1 MTDIEKYYHQLCQE
15 VTSRQLANEEGDA
28 QEQTFTRLF
37 LDLLSEASETENTT
51 VAYDEKDF
59 GTKKTHK
66 INGYAISD
74 NYETVD
80 LFITIYRP
88 EEEIPVIYKKD
99 IDQAVTRITNFFR
112 KATYNN
118 YEEDVAESSPI
129 FEFAHT
135 LGSYQELKD
144 NLVRVNAFILTNGEY
159 KGEIPQSTS
168 LNGKKIFYR
177 ILDINYLFQVSE
189 ASHVPIEID
198 FDEEKAVV
206 PCLPASTDNEEY
218 QAYVAI
224 IPGTCLA
231 NLYERFGSRLL
242 EQNVRSFLQFNG
254 KINKGIRET
263 IKTEP
268 HMFFA
273 YNNGLAATADHIEL
287 DESGHF
293 ISKINNLQIVNGGQT
308 TASIYYTQK
317 KDKAD
322 ISSIYVQMKIS
333 VIKKQE
339 QFSEIVSRI
348 SRYANTQNKVN
359 DADFTAN
366 NQALIEF
373 EKLSRYI
380 LTPLSSDSPL
390 QTYWFFER
398 ARGQYKTLRQKE
410 GFTKSRQDAFD
421 KKYPKGQ
428 VLTKMDIAKY
438 INAYEEVYEGKKL
451 VIGPHIVARGNEK
464 NYARFI
470 NNNLPENLKKINN
483 VYFEDTIAKAILFK
497 TADKRYGTKASAV
510 HIGELKNVTVPYTI
524 ALLTRITGGRLDLY
538 KIWKTQQLSPALSDF
553 IFDLMVQVNEFI
565 IKNSVG
571 SHYIEWAK
579 KEECWDKVKEHTF
592 AYDLSQIKDDLIDP
606 SNPPAR
612 RVAGEDQSGNG
623 TYEHEMG
630 IIRSIPPS
638 LWNKIAD
645 WGQSSGF
652 LAIHYQSAARDTA
665 HKLKYNHLITET
677 DRKRAMAIYE
687 LVCQYNIELLDEADE
702 LAEQDRAAR
711 EAREAEKEK
720 KRQEFGV
727 LADDITLDLIKEM
740 VDWDRRKRNLEDW
753 KWKVMNDVVTGKK
766 PLTDTYKYTFWL
778 NLQFLRKKGFPK

>member
-1 MTDIEKYYHQLCQE
+1 MTDIKKYYQQLCQE
-15 VTSRQLANEEGDA
+15 ITSRQLANEEGDS
-28 QEQTFTRLF
+28 QEQTFTRFF
-37 LDLLSEASETENTT
+37 LDLLSEAGETENTT

-88 EEEIPVIYKKD
+88 EEEIPIIYKKD

-118 YEEDVAESSPI
+118 YEDDVAESSPI

-168 LNGKKIFYR
+168 LNGNKIFYR

-198 FDEEKAVV
+198 FDEEKAMV

-231 NLYERFGSRLL
+231 SLYERFGSRLL

-293 ISKINNLQIVNGGQT
+293 ISRINNLQIVNGGQT

-322 ISSIYVQMKIS
+322 ISRIYVQMKIS

-348 SRYANTQNKVN
+348 SKYANTQNKVN

-380 LTPLSSDSPL
+380 LTPMSSDSPL
-390 QTYWFFER
+390 QTFWFFER

-428 VLTKMDIAKY
+428 VLTKTDIAKY
-438 INAYEEVYEGKKL
+438 LNAYEEVYEGKKL

-483 VYFEDTIAKAILFK
+483 VFFEDTIAKAILFK
-497 TADKRYGTKASAV
+497 TADKRYGTKASTV

-524 ALLTRITGGRLDLY
+524 ALLTRITDGKLDLY
-538 KIWKTQQLSPALSDF
+538 KIWKAQQLSPALSDF
-553 IFDLMVQVNEFI
+553 IFDLMIQVNEFI

-579 KEECWDKVKEHTF
+579 KEECWDKVKGHTF
-592 AYDLSQIKDDLIDP
+592 AYDLAHIKDDLIDS

-612 RVAGEDQSGNG
+612 RVTGEDLSGNC

-665 HKLKYNHLITET
+665 HKLKYNHNITET

-687 LVCQYNIELLDEADE
+687 IVCKYNIELLDEADE
-702 LAEQDRAAR
+702 LAKQDQEARKAR
-711 EAREAEKEK
+711 EVENEKN
-720 KRQEFGV
+720 RQESGV
-727 LADDITLDLIKEM
+727 QTDDITLDLIKEM

-753 KWKVMNDVVTGKK
+753 KWKVMNDVVTNRK
-766 PLTDTYKYTFWL
+766 PLTDTYKHTFWL
-778 NLQFLRKKGFPK
+778 NLQLLRKKGFPK

>member
-1 MTDIEKYYHQLCQE
+1 MTDIKKYYQQLCQE
-15 VTSRQLANEEGDA
+15 ITSRQLANEEGDS
-28 QEQTFTRLF
+28 QEQTFTRFF
-37 LDLLSEASETENTT
+37 LDLLSEAGETENTT

-88 EEEIPVIYKKD
+88 EEEIPIIYKKD
-99 IDQAVTRITNFFR
+99 IDQAVTRIIQLFR

-118 YEEDVAESSPI
+118 YEDDVAESSPI

-168 LNGKKIFYR
+168 LNGNKIFYR

-198 FDEEKAVV
+198 FDEEKAMV

-231 NLYERFGSRLL
+231 SLYERFGSRLL

-293 ISKINNLQIVNGGQT
+293 ISRINNLQIVNGGQT

-322 ISSIYVQMKIS
+322 ISRIYVQMKIS

-348 SRYANTQNKVN
+348 SKYANTQNKVN

-380 LTPLSSDSPL
+380 LTPMSSDSPL
-390 QTYWFFER
+390 QTFWFFER

-428 VLTKMDIAKY
+428 VLTKTDIAKY
-438 INAYEEVYEGKKL
+438 LNAYEEVYEGKKL

-483 VYFEDTIAKAILFK
+483 VFFEDTIAKAILFK
-497 TADKRYGTKASAV
+497 TADKRYGTKASTV

-524 ALLTRITGGRLDLY
+524 ALLTRITDGKLDLY
-538 KIWKTQQLSPALSDF
+538 KIWKAQQLSPALSDF
-553 IFDLMVQVNEFI
+553 IFDLMIQVNEFI

-579 KEECWDKVKEHTF
+579 KEECWDKVKGHTF
-592 AYDLSQIKDDLIDP
+592 AYDLAHIKDDLIDS

-612 RVAGEDQSGNG
+612 RVTGEDLSGNC

-665 HKLKYNHLITET
+665 HKLKYNHNITET

-687 LVCQYNIELLDEADE
+687 IVCKYNIELLDEADE
-702 LAEQDRAAR
+702 LAKQDQEARKAR
-711 EAREAEKEK
+711 EVENEKN
-720 KRQEFGV
+720 RQESGV
-727 LADDITLDLIKEM
+727 QTDDITLDLIKEM

-753 KWKVMNDVVTGKK
+753 KWKVMNDVVTNRK
-766 PLTDTYKYTFWL
+766 PLTDTYKHTFWL

>member
-1 MTDIEKYYHQLCQE
+1 MTDIKKYYQQLCQE
-15 VTSRQLANEEGDA
+15 ITSRQLANEEGDS
-28 QEQTFTRLF
+28 QEQTFTRFF
-37 LDLLSEASETENTT
+37 LDLLSEAGETENTT

-59 GTKKTHK
+59 GTKKAHK
-66 INGYAISD
+66 INGYAIFD

-80 LFITIYRP
+80 LFITIYRTG
-88 EEEIPVIYKKD
+88 EEIPVIYKKE

-118 YEEDVAESSPI
+118 YEDDVAESSPI

-168 LNGKKIFYR
+168 LNGNKIFYR

-198 FDEEKAVV
+198 FDEEKAMV

-231 NLYERFGSRLL
+231 SLYERFGSRLL

-293 ISKINNLQIVNGGQT
+293 ISRINNLQIVNGGQT

-322 ISSIYVQMKIS
+322 ISRIYVQMKIS

-348 SRYANTQNKVN
+348 SKYANTQNKVN

-380 LTPLSSDSPL
+380 LTPMSSDSPL
-390 QTYWFFER
+390 QTFWFYER

-428 VLTKMDIAKY
+428 VLTKTDIAKY
-438 INAYEEVYEGKKL
+438 LNAYEEVYEGKKL

-524 ALLTRITGGRLDLY
+524 ALLTRITDGKLDLY
-538 KIWKTQQLSPALSDF
+538 KIWKAQQLSPALSDF
-553 IFDLMVQVNEFI
+553 IFNLMIQVNEFI

-579 KEECWDKVKEHTF
+579 KEECWDKVKGHTF
-592 AYDLSQIKDDLIDP
+592 AYDLAQIKDDLIDS
-606 SNPPAR
+606 SNPPVR
-612 RVAGEDQSGNG
+612 HVTGEDLSGNG

-645 WGQSSGF
+645 WGQTSGF

-687 LVCQYNIELLDEADE
+687 IVCKYNIELLDEADE
-702 LAEQDRAAR
+702 LAKKDQEARKAR
-711 EAREAEKEK
+711 EVENEKN
-720 KRQEFGV
+720 RQESG
-727 LADDITLDLIKEM
+727 AQTDDITLDLIKEM

-753 KWKVMNDVVTGKK
+753 KWKVMNDVVTSKK

>member
-1 MTDIEKYYHQLCQE
+1 MTDIKKYYQQLCQE
-15 VTSRQLANEEGDA
+15 ITSRQLANEEGDS
-28 QEQTFTRLF
+28 QEQTFTRFF
-37 LDLLSEASETENTT
+37 LDLLSEAGETENTT

-59 GTKKTHK
+59 GTKKAHK

-80 LFITIYRP
+80 LFITIYRTG
-88 EEEIPVIYKKD
+88 EEIPVIYKKE

-118 YEEDVAESSPI
+118 YEDDVAESSPI

-168 LNGKKIFYR
+168 LNGNKIFYR

-198 FDEEKAVV
+198 FDEEKAMV

-231 NLYERFGSRLL
+231 SLYERFGSRLL

-293 ISKINNLQIVNGGQT
+293 ISRINNLQIVNGGQT

-322 ISSIYVQMKIS
+322 ISRIYVQMKIS

-348 SRYANTQNKVN
+348 SKYANTQNKVN

-380 LTPLSSDSPL
+380 LTPMSSDSPL
-390 QTYWFFER
+390 QTFWFFER

-428 VLTKMDIAKY
+428 VLTKTDIAKY
-438 INAYEEVYEGKKL
+438 LNAYEEVYEGKKL

-524 ALLTRITGGRLDLY
+524 ALLTRITDGKLDLY
-538 KIWKTQQLSPALSDF
+538 KIWKAQQLSPALSDF
-553 IFDLMVQVNEFI
+553 IFDLMIQVNEFI

-579 KEECWDKVKEHTF
+579 KEECWDKVKGHTF
-592 AYDLSQIKDDLIDP
+592 AYDLAQIKDDLIDS

-612 RVAGEDQSGNG
+612 RVTGEDLSGNG

-645 WGQSSGF
+645 WGQTSGF

-687 LVCQYNIELLDEADE
+687 IVCKYNIELLDEADE
-702 LAEQDRAAR
+702 LAKQDQEARKAR
-711 EAREAEKEK
+711 EVENEKN
-720 KRQEFGV
+720 RQESG
-727 LADDITLDLIKEM
+727 AQTDDITLDLIKEM

-753 KWKVMNDVVTGKK
+753 KWKVMNDVVTSKK

>member
-1 MTDIEKYYHQLCQE
+1 MTDIKKYYQQLCQE
-15 VTSRQLANEEGDA
+15 ITSRQLANEEGDS
-28 QEQTFTRLF
+28 QEQTFTRFF
-37 LDLLSEASETENTT
+37 LDLLSEAGETENTT

-59 GTKKTHK
+59 GAKKAHK

-80 LFITIYRP
+80 LFITIYRTG
-88 EEEIPVIYKKD
+88 EEIPVIYKKE

-118 YEEDVAESSPI
+118 YEDDVAESSPI

-168 LNGKKIFYR
+168 LNGNKIFYR

-198 FDEEKAVV
+198 FDEEKAMV

-231 NLYERFGSRLL
+231 SLYERFGSRLL

-254 KINKGIRET
+254 KINKGIREA

-293 ISKINNLQIVNGGQT
+293 ISRINNLQIVNGGQT

-322 ISSIYVQMKIS
+322 ISRIYVQMKIS

-348 SRYANTQNKVN
+348 SKYANTQNKVN

-380 LTPLSSDSPL
+380 LTPMSSDSPL
-390 QTYWFFER
+390 QTFWFFER

-428 VLTKMDIAKY
+428 VLTKTDIAKY
-438 INAYEEVYEGKKL
+438 LNAYEEVYEGKKL

-524 ALLTRITGGRLDLY
+524 ALLTRITDGKLDLY
-538 KIWKTQQLSPALSDF
+538 KIWKAQQLSPALSDF
-553 IFDLMVQVNEFI
+553 IFDLMIQVNEFI

-579 KEECWDKVKEHTF
+579 KEECWDKVKGHTF
-592 AYDLSQIKDDLIDP
+592 AYDLAQIKDDLIDS

-612 RVAGEDQSGNG
+612 RVTGEDLSGNG

-645 WGQSSGF
+645 WGQTSGF

-687 LVCQYNIELLDEADE
+687 IVCKYNIELLDEADE
-702 LAEQDRAAR
+702 LAKQDQEARKAR
-711 EAREAEKEK
+711 EVENEKN
-720 KRQEFGV
+720 RQESG
-727 LADDITLDLIKEM
+727 AQTDDITLDLIKEM

-753 KWKVMNDVVTGKK
+753 KWKVMNDVVTSKK

>member
-1 MTDIEKYYHQLCQE
+1 
-15 VTSRQLANEEGDA
+15 
-28 QEQTFTRLF
+28 
-37 LDLLSEASETENTT
+37 
-51 VAYDEKDF
+51 
-59 GTKKTHK
+59 
-66 INGYAISD
+66 
-74 NYETVD
+74 
-80 LFITIYRP
+80 
-88 EEEIPVIYKKD
+88 
-99 IDQAVTRITNFFR
+99 
-112 KATYNN
+112 
-118 YEEDVAESSPI
+118 
-129 FEFAHT
+129 
-135 LGSYQELKD
+135 
-144 NLVRVNAFILTNGEY
+144 
-159 KGEIPQSTS
+159 
-168 LNGKKIFYR
+168 
-177 ILDINYLFQVSE
+177 
-189 ASHVPIEID
+189 
-198 FDEEKAVV
+198 
-206 PCLPASTDNEEY
+206 
-218 QAYVAI
+218 
-224 IPGTCLA
+224 
-231 NLYERFGSRLL
+231 
-242 EQNVRSFLQFNG
+242 
-254 KINKGIRET
+254 
-263 IKTEP
+263 
-268 HMFFA
+268 MFFA

-293 ISKINNLQIVNGGQT
+293 ISRINNLQIVNGGQT

-322 ISSIYVQMKIS
+322 ISRIYVQMKIS

-348 SRYANTQNKVN
+348 SKYANTQNKVN

-380 LTPLSSDSPL
+380 LTPMSSDSPL
-390 QTYWFFER
+390 QTFWFFER

-428 VLTKMDIAKY
+428 VLTKTDIAKY
-438 INAYEEVYEGKKL
+438 LNAYEEVYEGKKL

-483 VYFEDTIAKAILFK
+483 VYFENTIAKAILFK
-497 TADKRYGTKASAV
+497 TADKRYGTKASDV

-524 ALLTRITGGRLDLY
+524 ALLTRITDGKLDLY
-538 KIWKTQQLSPALSDF
+538 KIWKAQQLSPALSDF
-553 IFDLMVQVNEFI
+553 IFDLMIQVNEFI

-579 KEECWDKVKEHTF
+579 KEECWDKVKGHTF
-592 AYDLSQIKDDLIDP
+592 AYDLAQIKDDLIDS

-612 RVAGEDQSGNG
+612 RVTGEDQSGNG

-645 WGQSSGF
+645 WGQTSGF

-687 LVCQYNIELLDEADE
+687 IVCKYNIELLDEADE
-702 LAEQDRAAR
+702 LAKQDQEARKAR
-711 EAREAEKEK
+711 EVEKEK
-720 KRQEFGV
+720 RRQESGV
-727 LADDITLDLIKEM
+727 QTDDITLDLIKEM

-753 KWKVMNDVVTGKK
+753 KWKVMNDVVTNRK
-766 PLTDTYKYTFWL
+766 PLTNTYKHTFWL

>member
-1 MTDIEKYYHQLCQE
+1 MTDIKKYYQQLCQE
-15 VTSRQLANEEGDA
+15 ITSRQLANEEGDS
-28 QEQTFTRLF
+28 QEQTFTRFF
-37 LDLLSEASETENTT
+37 LDLLSEAGETENTT

-59 GTKKTHK
+59 GTKKAHK

-80 LFITIYRP
+80 LFITIYRTG
-88 EEEIPVIYKKD
+88 EEIPVIYKKE

-118 YEEDVAESSPI
+118 YEDDVAESSPI

-168 LNGKKIFYR
+168 LNGNKIFYR

-198 FDEEKAVV
+198 FDEEKAMV

-231 NLYERFGSRLL
+231 SLYERFGSRLL

-293 ISKINNLQIVNGGQT
+293 ISRINNLQIVNGGQT

-322 ISSIYVQMKIS
+322 ISRIYVQMKIS

-348 SRYANTQNKVN
+348 SKYANTQNKVN

-380 LTPLSSDSPL
+380 LTPMSSDSPL
-390 QTYWFFER
+390 QTFWFFER

-428 VLTKMDIAKY
+428 VLTKTDIAKY
-438 INAYEEVYEGKKL
+438 LNAYEEVYEGKKL

-524 ALLTRITGGRLDLY
+524 ALLTRITDGKLDLY
-538 KIWKTQQLSPALSDF
+538 KIWKAQQLSPALSDF
-553 IFDLMVQVNEFI
+553 IFDLMIQVNEFI

-579 KEECWDKVKEHTF
+579 KEECWDKVKGHTF
-592 AYDLSQIKDDLIDP
+592 AYDLAQIKDDLIDS

-612 RVAGEDQSGNG
+612 RVTGEDLSGNG

-645 WGQSSGF
+645 WGQNSGF

-687 LVCQYNIELLDEADE
+687 IVCKYNIELLDEADE
-702 LAEQDRAAR
+702 LAKQDQEARKAR
-711 EAREAEKEK
+711 EVENEKN
-720 KRQEFGV
+720 RQESG
-727 LADDITLDLIKEM
+727 AQTDDITLDLIKEM

-753 KWKVMNDVVTGKK
+753 KWKVMNDVVTSKK

>member
-1 MTDIEKYYHQLCQE
+1 MIDIKKYYQQLCQE
-15 VTSRQLANEEGDA
+15 ITSRQLANEEGDS
-28 QEQTFTRLF
+28 QEQTFTRFF
-37 LDLLSEASETENTT
+37 LDLLFEAGETENTT

-59 GTKKTHK
+59 GTKKAHK

-80 LFITIYRP
+80 LFITIYRTG
-88 EEEIPVIYKKD
+88 EEIPIIYKKE

-118 YEEDVAESSPI
+118 YEDDVAESSPI

-168 LNGKKIFYR
+168 LNGNKIFYR

-198 FDEEKAVV
+198 FDEEKAIV

-231 NLYERFGSRLL
+231 SLYERFGSRLL

-293 ISKINNLQIVNGGQT
+293 ISRINNLQIVNGGQT

-322 ISSIYVQMKIS
+322 ISRIYVQMKIS

-348 SRYANTQNKVN
+348 SKYANTQNKVN

-380 LTPLSSDSPL
+380 LTPMSSDSPL
-390 QTYWFFER
+390 QTFWFFER
-398 ARGQYKTLRQKE
+398 ARGQDKTLRQKE

-428 VLTKMDIAKY
+428 VLTKTDIAKY
-438 INAYEEVYEGKKL
+438 LNAYEEVYEGKKL

-524 ALLTRITGGRLDLY
+524 ALLTRITDGKLDLY
-538 KIWKTQQLSPALSDF
+538 KIWKAQQLSPALSDF
-553 IFDLMVQVNEFI
+553 IFDLMIQVNEFI

-579 KEECWDKVKEHTF
+579 KEECWDKVKGHTF
-592 AYDLSQIKDDLIDP
+592 AYDLAQIKDDLIDS
-606 SNPPAR
+606 SNPPVR
-612 RVAGEDQSGNG
+612 RVTGEDLSGTG

-645 WGQSSGF
+645 WGQTSGF

-665 HKLKYNHLITET
+665 HKLNYNHLITET

-687 LVCQYNIELLDEADE
+687 IVCKYNIELLDEADE
-702 LAEQDRAAR
+702 LAKQDQEARKAR
-711 EAREAEKEK
+711 EVENENN
-720 KRQEFGV
+720 RQGSG
-727 LADDITLDLIKEM
+727 AQTDDITLDLIKEM

-753 KWKVMNDVVTGKK
+753 KWKVMNDVVTSKK

>member
-1 MTDIEKYYHQLCQE
+1 MTDIEKYYLQLCQE
-15 VTSRQLANEEGDA
+15 VTSRQLANEEGDT

-37 LDLLSEASETENTT
+37 LELLSEAGETENTT

-59 GTKKTHK
+59 GTKKAHK

-80 LFITIYRP
+80 LFITIYRTG
-88 EEEIPVIYKKD
+88 EEIPVIYKKE

-118 YEEDVAESSPI
+118 YEDDVAESSPI

-168 LNGKKIFYR
+168 LNGNKIFYR

-198 FDEEKAVV
+198 FDEEKAMV

-231 NLYERFGSRLL
+231 SLYERFGSRLL

-293 ISKINNLQIVNGGQT
+293 ISRINNLQIVNGGQT

-322 ISSIYVQMKIS
+322 ISRIYVQMKIS

-348 SRYANTQNKVN
+348 SKYANTQNKVN

-380 LTPLSSDSPL
+380 LTPMSSDSPL
-390 QTYWFFER
+390 QTFWFFER

-428 VLTKMDIAKY
+428 VLTKTDIAKY
-438 INAYEEVYEGKKL
+438 LNAYEEVYEGKKL

-497 TADKRYGTKASAV
+497 TADKRYGTKASDV

-524 ALLTRITGGRLDLY
+524 ALLTRITDGKLDLY
-538 KIWKTQQLSPALSDF
+538 KIWKAQQLSPALSDF
-553 IFDLMVQVNEFI
+553 IFDLMIQVNEFI

-579 KEECWDKVKEHTF
+579 KEECWDKFKGHTF
-592 AYDLSQIKDDLIDP
+592 AYDLAQIKDDLIDS

-612 RVAGEDQSGNG
+612 RVTGEDQSGNG

-645 WGQSSGF
+645 WGQTSGF

-687 LVCQYNIELLDEADE
+687 IVCKYNIELLDEADE
-702 LAEQDRAAR
+702 LAKQDQEARKAR
-711 EAREAEKEK
+711 EVENEKN
-720 KRQEFGV
+720 RQESDV
-727 LADDITLDLIKEM
+727 QTDDITLDLIKEM

-753 KWKVMNDVVTGKK
+753 KWKVMNDVVTNRK
-766 PLTDTYKYTFWL
+766 PLTDTYKHTFWL

>member
-1 MTDIEKYYHQLCQE
+1 MTDIKKYYQQLCQE
-15 VTSRQLANEEGDA
+15 ITSRQLANEEGDS
-28 QEQTFTRLF
+28 QEQTFTRFF
-37 LDLLSEASETENTT
+37 LDLLSEAGETENTT

-59 GTKKTHK
+59 GTKKAHK

-80 LFITIYRP
+80 LFITIYRTG
-88 EEEIPVIYKKD
+88 EEIPVIYKKE
-99 IDQAVTRITNFFR
+99 IDKAVTRITNFFR

-118 YEEDVAESSPI
+118 YEDDVAESSPI

-168 LNGKKIFYR
+168 LNGNKIFYR

-198 FDEEKAVV
+198 FDEEKAMV

-231 NLYERFGSRLL
+231 SLYERFGSRLL

-293 ISKINNLQIVNGGQT
+293 ISRINNLQIVNGGQT

-322 ISSIYVQMKIS
+322 ISRIYVQMKIS

-348 SRYANTQNKVN
+348 SKYANTQNKVN

-373 EKLSRYI
+373 EKLSRCI
-380 LTPLSSDSPL
+380 LTPMSSDSPL
-390 QTYWFFER
+390 QTFWFFER

-428 VLTKMDIAKY
+428 VLTKTDIAKY
-438 INAYEEVYEGKKL
+438 LNAYEEVYEGKKL

-524 ALLTRITGGRLDLY
+524 ALLTRITDGKLDLY
-538 KIWKTQQLSPALSDF
+538 KIWKAQQLSPALSDF
-553 IFDLMVQVNEFI
+553 IFDLMIQVNEFI

-579 KEECWDKVKEHTF
+579 KEECWDKVKGHTF
-592 AYDLSQIKDDLIDP
+592 AYDLAQIKDDLIDS

-612 RVAGEDQSGNG
+612 RVTGEDLSGNG

-645 WGQSSGF
+645 WGQTSGF

-687 LVCQYNIELLDEADE
+687 IVCKYNIELLDEADE
-702 LAEQDRAAR
+702 LAKQDQEARKAR
-711 EAREAEKEK
+711 EVENEKN
-720 KRQEFGV
+720 RQESG
-727 LADDITLDLIKEM
+727 AQTDDITLDLIKEM

-753 KWKVMNDVVTGKK
+753 KWKVMNDVVTSKK

>member
-1 MTDIEKYYHQLCQE
+1 MTDIEKYYLQLCQE
-15 VTSRQLANEEGDA
+15 VTSRQLANEEGDT

-37 LDLLSEASETENTT
+37 LELLSEAGETENTT

-59 GTKKTHK
+59 GTKKAHK

-80 LFITIYRP
+80 LFITIYRTG
-88 EEEIPVIYKKD
+88 EEIPVIYKKE
-99 IDQAVTRITNFFR
+99 IDQAVTRIINFFR

-118 YEEDVAESSPI
+118 YEDDVAESSPI

-168 LNGKKIFYR
+168 LNGNKIFYR

-198 FDEEKAVV
+198 FDEEKAMV

-231 NLYERFGSRLL
+231 SLYERFGSRLL

-293 ISKINNLQIVNGGQT
+293 ISRINNLQIVNGGQT

-322 ISSIYVQMKIS
+322 ISRIYVQMKIS

-348 SRYANTQNKVN
+348 SKYANTQNKVN

-380 LTPLSSDSPL
+380 LTPMSSDSPL
-390 QTYWFFER
+390 QTFWFFER

-428 VLTKMDIAKY
+428 VLTKTDIAKY
-438 INAYEEVYEGKKL
+438 LNAYEEVYEGKKL

-497 TADKRYGTKASAV
+497 TADKRYGTKASDV

-524 ALLTRITGGRLDLY
+524 ALLTRITDGKLDLY
-538 KIWKTQQLSPALSDF
+538 KIWKAQQLSPALSDF
-553 IFDLMVQVNEFI
+553 IFDLMIQVNEFI

-579 KEECWDKVKEHTF
+579 KEECWDKVKGHTF
-592 AYDLSQIKDDLIDP
+592 AYDLAQIKDDLIDS

-612 RVAGEDQSGNG
+612 RVTGEDQSGNG

-645 WGQSSGF
+645 WGQTSGF

-687 LVCQYNIELLDEADE
+687 IVCKYNIELLDEADE
-702 LAEQDRAAR
+702 LAKQDQEARKAR
-711 EAREAEKEK
+711 EVENEKN
-720 KRQEFGV
+720 RQESGV
-727 LADDITLDLIKEM
+727 QTDDITLDLIKEM

-753 KWKVMNDVVTGKK
+753 KWKVMNDVVTNRK
-766 PLTDTYKYTFWL
+766 PLTDTYKHTFWL

>member
-1 MTDIEKYYHQLCQE
+1 MNDIDRYYKSLVQE
-15 VTSRQLANEEGDA
+15 VAARQLSNEEGDT
-28 QEQTFTRLF
+28 QEQAFTRLF
-37 LDLLSEASETENTT
+37 LDLLSEAGETENTT

-80 LFITIYRP
+80 LFITIYKQ
-88 EEEIPVIYKKD
+88 EETIPVIYKKD

-112 KATYNN
+112 KSTYNN

-159 KGEIPQSTS
+159 KGEIPQSVS
-168 LNGKKIFYR
+168 LNGNKIFYR
-177 ILDINYLFQVSE
+177 ILDINYLFQISE
-189 ASHVPIEID
+189 ESRVPIEID
-198 FDEEKAVV
+198 FSSDESLV
-206 PCLPASTDNEEY
+206 PCLPGSTDNEEY
-218 QAYVAI
+218 QSYLAI

-231 NLYERFGSRLL
+231 QLYERFGSRLL

-287 DESGHF
+287 DESGHY
-293 ISKINNLQIVNGGQT
+293 IRKINNLQIVNGGQT

-322 ISSIYVQMKIS
+322 ISSIYVQIKIT

-348 SRYANTQNKVN
+348 SKYANTQNKVN

-428 VLTKMDIAKY
+428 VLTKTDIAKY

-524 ALLTRITGGRLDLY
+524 ALLTRITDGRLDLY

-579 KEECWDKVKEHTF
+579 KEECWEMVKNHEF
-592 AYDLSQIKDDLIDP
+592 GYDLSQIKDDLIDP
-606 SNPPAR
+606 KNPPVR
-612 RVAGEDQSGNG
+612 KVFTDTDEKSS
-623 TYEHEMG
+623 TYDHEMG
-630 IIRSIPPS
+630 IIRSIPVS
-638 LWNKIAD
+638 LWQKIAD
-645 WGQSSGF
+645 WGQESGF
-652 LAIHYQSAARDTA
+652 LAITYQSGARDIA
-665 HKLKYNHLITET
+665 HKLKYHHLIAES
-677 DRKRAMAIYE
+677 DRRRAMAIYE
-687 LVCQYNIELLDEADE
+687 IVCQHNIELLDEADA
-702 LAEQDRAAR
+702 LAEKD
-711 EAREAEKEK
+711 
-720 KRQEFGV
+720 RQENISTEPKTAT
-727 LADDITLDLIKEM
+727 LSEKPANDITLELIQEM
-740 VDWDRRKRNLEDW
+740 VEWDRKRRVLDDW
-753 KWKVMNDVVTGKK
+753 KWKVMDDVAKGKT
-766 PLTDTYKYTFWL
+766 PLTDRHKYTFYL
-778 NLQFLRKKGFPK
+778 NLEQLRKKGFQK

>member
-1 MTDIEKYYHQLCQE
+1 MNDIDRYYKSLEQE
-15 VTSRQLANEEGDA
+15 VAARQLSNEEGDT

-37 LDLLSEASETENTT
+37 LDLLSEAGETENTT

-80 LFITIYRP
+80 LFITIYKQ
-88 EEEIPVIYKKD
+88 EETIPVIYKKD
-99 IDQAVTRITNFFR
+99 VDQAVTRITNFFR
-112 KATYNN
+112 KSTYNN

-159 KGEIPQSTS
+159 KGEIPQSIS
-168 LNGKKIFYR
+168 LNGNKIFYR
-177 ILDINYLFQVSE
+177 ILDINYLFQISE
-189 ASHVPIEID
+189 EARVPIEID
-198 FDEEKAVV
+198 FSSDESLI
-206 PCLPASTDNEEY
+206 PCLHGSTDNEEY
-218 QAYVAI
+218 QSYLAI

-231 NLYERFGSRLL
+231 KLYERFGSRLL

-263 IKTEP
+263 IKSEP

-273 YNNGLAATADHIEL
+273 YNNGLAATANHIEL
-287 DESGHF
+287 DESGHY
-293 ISKINNLQIVNGGQT
+293 IRRINNLQIVNGGQT

-322 ISSIYVQMKIS
+322 ISSIYVQIKIS

-339 QFSEIVSRI
+339 QFNDIVSRI
-348 SRYANTQNKVN
+348 SKYANTQNKVN
-359 DADFTAN
+359 NADFTAN

-380 LTPLSSDSPL
+380 LTPLSSESPL

-398 ARGQYKTLRQKE
+398 ARGQYKTMRQKE

-428 VLTKMDIAKY
+428 VLTKTDIAKY

-470 NNNLPENLKKINN
+470 NNNLPDLKKINN

-524 ALLTRITGGRLDLY
+524 ALLTKITEGKLDLY
-538 KIWKTQQLSPALSDF
+538 KIWRAQQLSTALSDF
-553 IFDLMVQVNEFI
+553 IFNLMVQVNEFI
-565 IKNSVG
+565 INNSVG
-571 SHYIEWAK
+571 THYIEWAK
-579 KEECWDKVKEHTF
+579 KEECWNNVKEHTF
-592 AYDLSQIKDDLIDP
+592 AYDLSQIEDDLIDP

-612 RVAGEDQSGNG
+612 RVTGEDQSGNG

-665 HKLKYNHLITET
+665 RKLKYNYQITET

-687 LVCQYNIELLDEADE
+687 IVCQYNIELLDEADE

-711 EAREAEKEK
+711 ESREAEKEK
-720 KRQEFGV
+720 KREESG
-727 LADDITLDLIKEM
+727 AKTDEITLDLIKEM
-740 VDWDRRKRNLEDW
+740 VDWDRRKRYLEDW
-753 KWKVMNDVVTGKK
+753 KWKVMNDVVECKK
-766 PLTDTYKYTFWL
+766 PLSETYKYTFWL

>member
-1 MTDIEKYYHQLCQE
+1 MTDIKKYYQQLCQE
-15 VTSRQLANEEGDA
+15 ITSRQLANEEGDS
-28 QEQTFTRLF
+28 QEQTFTRFF
-37 LDLLSEASETENTT
+37 LDLLSEAGETENTT

-59 GTKKTHK
+59 GTKKAHK

-80 LFITIYRP
+80 LFITIYRTG
-88 EEEIPVIYKKD
+88 EEIPVIYKKE

-118 YEEDVAESSPI
+118 YEDDVAESSPI

-168 LNGKKIFYR
+168 LNGNKIFYR

-198 FDEEKAVV
+198 FDEEKAMV

-231 NLYERFGSRLL
+231 SLYERFGSRLL

-293 ISKINNLQIVNGGQT
+293 ISRINNLQIVNGGQT

-322 ISSIYVQMKIS
+322 ISRIYVQMKIS

-348 SRYANTQNKVN
+348 SKYANTQNKVN

-380 LTPLSSDSPL
+380 LTPMSSDSPL
-390 QTYWFFER
+390 QTFWFFER

-428 VLTKMDIAKY
+428 VLTKTDIAKY
-438 INAYEEVYEGKKL
+438 LNAYEEVYEGKKL

-524 ALLTRITGGRLDLY
+524 ALLTRITDGKLDLY
-538 KIWKTQQLSPALSDF
+538 KIWKAQQLSPALSDF
-553 IFDLMVQVNEFI
+553 IFDLMIQVNEFI

-579 KEECWDKVKEHTF
+579 KEECWDKVKGHTF
-592 AYDLSQIKDDLIDP
+592 AYDLAQIKDDLIDS

-612 RVAGEDQSGNG
+612 RVTGEDLSGNG

-645 WGQSSGF
+645 WGQTSGF

-687 LVCQYNIELLDEADE
+687 IVCKYNIELLDEADE
-702 LAEQDRAAR
+702 LAKQDQEARKAR
-711 EAREAEKEK
+711 EVENEKN
-720 KRQEFGV
+720 RQESG
-727 LADDITLDLIKEM
+727 AQTDDITLDLIKEM

-753 KWKVMNDVVTGKK
+753 KWKVMNDVVTSKK
-766 PLTDTYKYTFWL
+766 PLTDTYKYTFWI